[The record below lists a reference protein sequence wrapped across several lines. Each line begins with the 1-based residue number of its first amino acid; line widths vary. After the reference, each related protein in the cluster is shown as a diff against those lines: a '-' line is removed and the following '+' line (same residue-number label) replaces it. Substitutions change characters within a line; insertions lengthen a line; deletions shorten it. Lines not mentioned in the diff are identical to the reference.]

1 MMKKI
6 MITATEC
13 TCERCGGMW
22 IVPQGTKP
30 PNNCRVRSCRSP
42 YWNQPISRP
51 KISRI
56 IKAVRAGTYRPKKQ
70 RTAKP

>member
-13 TCERCGGMW
+13 TCERCGGTW

-30 PNNCRVRSCRSP
+30 PDNCRVRSCRSP
-42 YWNQPISRP
+42 YWNRPVSRP